1 METAMASEKDF
12 DAEENPTVNGQV
24 LFNPKSGTYWRIN
37 PDNDCE
43 IQCANHREG
52 EWKTFQRFAA
62 PIIKLTA
69 DDEHECASVTI
80 KKYQTVYLHLEE
92 K

>member
-1 METAMASEKDF
+1 MASEKDF

-43 IQCANHREG
+43 IQCANHLEG

-69 DDEHECASVTI
+69 DDEHKCASVTI

-92 K
+92 N

>member
-1 METAMASEKDF
+1 MASEKDF

-24 LFNPKSGTYWRIN
+24 LFNPKSGTYWLIN

-52 EWKTFQRFAA
+52 E
-62 PIIKLTA
+62 
-69 DDEHECASVTI
+69 
-80 KKYQTVYLHLEE
+80 
-92 K
+92 